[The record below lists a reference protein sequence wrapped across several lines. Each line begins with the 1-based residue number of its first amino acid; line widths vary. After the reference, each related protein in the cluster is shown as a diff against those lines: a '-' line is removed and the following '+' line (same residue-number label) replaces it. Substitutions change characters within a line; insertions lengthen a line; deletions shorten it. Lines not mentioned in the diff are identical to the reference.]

1 MKKTG
6 LILAGLIAISISA
19 FGQVNFFDDADQ
31 FFGRYIKGKGVLYQD
46 IKENPQ
52 QMESLIAYVEAN
64 GTLNVESDADKA
76 LLMNGYN
83 LAVIRGI
90 VEEYPVSSPQRIAAF
105 FDTKRI
111 TIAGRNLS
119 LNDLEKEI
127 LLKQTEDPRL
137 HFALVCG
144 AKGCPRIINKAYR
157 PEVLDQQLDE
167 QTRIAL
173 NDESFIQV
181 DDQARTV
188 KLSQIFE
195 WYRGEFLQKRGSVLP
210 FINRYRDQNIRPDS
224 RITYYTYDW
233 ALNDSGTPPEKEAV
247 TTSTSNLLQF
257 TPSQL
262 FAQGQYEVNIF
273 NNLYSQTA
281 TRDRQGDAVSF
292 GSRASI
298 LTSTIQWTYG
308 VSKKAKVNAGID
320 LVLSAGAG
328 GLSNGSNHFQLFSSD
343 KSASDFAVAAIGAR
357 IKFQPIKKFSFYS
370 VQTGLLI
377 PVAKDLEGVSGRGTF
392 LALNRFLWRTQFF
405 YDFKLTRTLRLFYEF
420 DINYY
425 LRRNKED
432 HFFLPNFVDLPSSV
446 FFNYFPNGK
455 LNLFVSGQYAGRYG
469 NTALKETN
477 PNAKFGLLQW
487 YLQLGAGAKYQ
498 VTSNLGFEISYGNFV
513 SGRGFEGFEVGAGQV
528 WNLGIRYIR

>member
-6 LILAGLIAISISA
+6 LILVGLIAICTSA
-19 FGQVNFFDDADQ
+19 FGQGNFFDDADQ
-31 FFGRYIKGKGVLYQD
+31 FFSRYIKGKGVLYQEV
-46 IKENPQ
+46 KQNPQ
-52 QMESLIAYVEAN
+52 QMDALLAYVESN
-64 GTLNVESDADKA
+64 GTLEVNSDNDKA
-76 LLMNGYN
+76 LLINSYN
-83 LAVIRGI
+83 LAVIKGI
-90 VEEYPVSSPQRIAAF
+90 VEEYPVGSPQRITAF

-111 TIAGRNLS
+111 TIAGQNLS

-127 LLKQTEDPRL
+127 LLKQTNDPRL

-144 AKGCPRIINKAYR
+144 AKGCPQIISRAYR
-157 PEVLDQQLDE
+157 PEKLDEQLDE
-167 QTRIAL
+167 QTRLAL
-173 NDESFIQV
+173 NDENFIQV

-195 WYRGEFLQKRGSVLP
+195 WYRKEFLQNRGSVLP
-210 FINRYRDQNIRPDS
+210 FINRYRVQNIRPES
-224 RITYYTYDW
+224 KISYYSYDW
-233 ALNDSGTPPEKEAV
+233 TLNDSGTPEKEVV

-262 FAQGQYEVNIF
+262 FAKGQYEINVF
-273 NNLYSQTA
+273 NNLYSQTK
-281 TRDRQGDAVSF
+281 TRDRQGDEVSF
-292 GSRASI
+292 GGRASI

-308 VSKKAKVNAGID
+308 VSKNAKVNAGLD

-328 GLSNGSNHFQLFSSD
+328 GLASGSNHFQLFSSD
-343 KSASDFAVAAIGAR
+343 KSAGDFAVAAVGAR

-392 LALNRFLWRTQFF
+392 LALNRYLWRTQFF

-425 LRRNKED
+425 MRRNKQD
-432 HFFLPNFVDLPSSV
+432 HFFLPNFVDLPSSL

-455 LNLFVSGQYAGRYG
+455 LNLFLSGQYAGRYG
-469 NTALKETN
+469 NSALKETN

-513 SGRGFEGFEVGAGQV
+513 SGRGLEGFEVGAGQV